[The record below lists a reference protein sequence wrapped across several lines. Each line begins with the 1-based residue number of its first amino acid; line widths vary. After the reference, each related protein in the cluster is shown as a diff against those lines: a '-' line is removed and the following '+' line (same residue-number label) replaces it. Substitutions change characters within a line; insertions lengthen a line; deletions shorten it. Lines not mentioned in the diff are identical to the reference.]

1 MREWKLINA
10 RHTFARKTSYAYIVG
25 KARPLKLRRDE
36 NARTF
41 NIPSTVRVR
50 RSGSRLSMTI
60 PVRKKKKEKCRTL
73 KTRLPP
79 NPTSPSSIFACNRI
93 QAAPYLLRFSRRV
106 NVKEAQRR
114 IAEILI
120 SPTFRAKKELA
131 YSSLARPLSSL
142 SISLSSSSTERPP
155 REKENESRV
164 ASLAGSFFLVDSD

>member
-1 MREWKLINA
+1 MEIDK
-10 RHTFARKTSYAYIVG
+10 RKTHLRAQN
-25 KARPLKLRRDE
+25 KLRLHCRE
-36 NARTF
+36 SETAEIAKRRKRPNVQYTEHSSCSTF
-41 NIPSTVRVR
+41 RITLKHDNP
-50 RSGSRLSMTI
+50 GA
-60 PVRKKKKEKCRTL
+60 KKKEKCRTL

-131 YSSLARPLSSL
+131 YSSLAARPLSSL

-155 REKENESRV
+155 REKENEPRV

>member
-1 MREWKLINA
+1 MEIDK
-10 RHTFARKTSYAYIVG
+10 RKTHLRAQN
-25 KARPLKLRRDE
+25 KLRLHCRE
-36 NARTF
+36 SEKTAEIAKRQKRPNVQYTEHSSCSTF
-41 NIPSTVRVR
+41 RITLKHDNP
-50 RSGSRLSMTI
+50 GA
-60 PVRKKKKEKCRTL
+60 KKKEKCRTL

-79 NPTSPSSIFACNRI
+79 NPTSSSSIFACNRI

-131 YSSLARPLSSL
+131 YSSLSSL